1 MAIATRAMVTPT
13 TRGWK
18 VATRAGGDRADDGGE
33 TGRRTTMMLTM
44 LMMTM
49 MSSGTT
55 TAWTARARA
64 ASANDG
70 ADDFV
75 DPSTE
80 ARRRKMERRVN
91 RMRRVDAASRIERE
105 ARDAENER
113 ARVTYA
119 EFAAK
124 KKAKIRLEREGEL
137 TAEEIEREAA
147 RQGEMARERARRG
160 AEAERAE
167 LREYEELLA
176 RRRREAAMRA
186 ENEDVGWYRD

>member
-1 MAIATRAMVTPT
+1 
-13 TRGWK
+13 
-18 VATRAGGDRADDGGE
+18 
-33 TGRRTTMMLTM
+33 
-44 LMMTM
+44 
-49 MSSGTT
+49 
-55 TAWTARARA
+55 
-64 ASANDG
+64 
-70 ADDFV
+70 
-75 DPSTE
+75 
-80 ARRRKMERRVN
+80 MERRVN

-186 ENEDVGWYRD
+186 ENGDVGWYRD